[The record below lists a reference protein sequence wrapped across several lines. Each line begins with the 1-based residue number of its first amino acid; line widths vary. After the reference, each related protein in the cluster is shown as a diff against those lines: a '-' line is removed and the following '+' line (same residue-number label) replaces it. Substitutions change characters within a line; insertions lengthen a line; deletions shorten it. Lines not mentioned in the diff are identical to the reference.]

1 MSRPAT
7 PMGMR
12 GPGNMNATGAR
23 ARDTGAAAR
32 RLARF
37 LLGSRGLVGGSLLL
51 TVGSVA
57 LTTLG
62 PWQLGK
68 ATDLVIHGIGAPLDS
83 QRLLRQLGFVA
94 LLYVGAGLMNWAQ
107 AWVINGLVQSL
118 SRRLR
123 QDAEDKLARLPLA
136 WFDGQPHG
144 EVLSRVTNDI
154 DNVTQSLQ
162 QLLSQLLMSALT
174 LAGIMTMMLVLSPA
188 LFVIA
193 VVALL
198 ASARFSAW
206 VSRHARRHFQDQ
218 WRLTGALNGQIEETF
233 TGHSLV
239 KVFGHRDRTVA
250 TFQQANEALARSA
263 ATAQVIGS
271 IAHPATM
278 FIGNLSYMAV
288 VIGGA
293 LRVIAGQLTIG
304 ELQAFIQ
311 YIRQIGQPM
320 AQVTSMV
327 TMVQSGLASAER
339 VFEMLDAPDMPV
351 DQGCPLDTQQVA
363 GHVQFRQVRFRYRPE
378 QPLFEDVNLEAHP
391 GQTVAIVGPTGAGKT
406 TLVNL
411 LMRFYEIDDGQIT
424 LDGTDIRQ
432 IERETLR
439 RHFGMVL
446 QDTWLFTGTIRDN
459 LLYGNPQA
467 NEQTMLEAAQACH
480 VDDFVR
486 TLPKGYDTVLEE
498 SGASLSTGQRQLL
511 TIARAFLMRP
521 SVLILDE
528 ATSSVDTRTELLV
541 QRAMARLR
549 EGRTSF
555 VIAHRLSTIVNADL
569 IAYME
574 HGNVVEQGTHAELLS
589 RQGAYWRLHQSQFTS
604 PDEP

>member
-1 MSRPAT
+1 MSRPAG

-12 GPGNMNATGAR
+12 GPGAVNSTGAR

-32 RLARF
+32 RLTRF
-37 LLGSRGLVGGSLLL
+37 LLGSQRTVAISLLL
-51 TVGSVA
+51 TVSSVA

-68 ATDLVIHGIGAPLDS
+68 ATDLVIHGIGGSLDKAA
-83 QRLLRQLGFVA
+83 LLRQLAMVA

-123 QDAEDKLARLPLA
+123 QDAENKLARLPLA

-174 LAGIMTMMLVLSPA
+174 LAGIMAMMLLLSPA

-198 ASARFSAW
+198 ISARFSTW
-206 VSRHARRHFQDQ
+206 VSQHARRHFQDQ
-218 WRLTGALNGQIEETF
+218 WRLTGQLNGQIEETF

-239 KVFGHRDRTVA
+239 KVFGHRDRTLA
-250 TFQQANEALARSA
+250 SFRQANDALAQSA
-263 ATAQVIGS
+263 TKAQVIGS

-293 LRVIAGQLTIG
+293 LRVIAGQLTLG

-320 AQVTSMV
+320 SQVTSMV

-339 VFEMLDAPDMPV
+339 VFEMLDAPDMPP
-351 DQGCPLDTQQVA
+351 DQGRPIDHGTVP
-363 GHVQFRQVRFRYRPE
+363 GHVKFTQVGFRYRPD
-378 QPLFEDVNLEAHP
+378 QPLFEHVNLEAQP

-411 LMRFYEIDDGQIT
+411 LMRFYEIDEGSIT
-424 LDGTDIRQ
+424 LDGVDIRQ
-432 IERETLR
+432 IEREALR
-439 RHFGMVL
+439 RHVGMVL

-459 LLYGNPQA
+459 LRYGHQDVSDA
-467 NEQTMLEAAQACH
+467 ALMEAAQACH

-486 TLPKGYDTVLEE
+486 TLPQGYDTVLEE
-498 SGASLSTGQRQLL
+498 GGAELSTGQRQLL

-528 ATSSVDTRTELLV
+528 ATSSVDTRTELMV

-569 IAYME
+569 IAYMA
-574 HGNVVEQGTHAELLS
+574 HGNVVEQGTHAELIA
-589 RQGAYWRLHQSQFTS
+589 RRGAYWRLYQSQFTT
-604 PDEP
+604 PLLP